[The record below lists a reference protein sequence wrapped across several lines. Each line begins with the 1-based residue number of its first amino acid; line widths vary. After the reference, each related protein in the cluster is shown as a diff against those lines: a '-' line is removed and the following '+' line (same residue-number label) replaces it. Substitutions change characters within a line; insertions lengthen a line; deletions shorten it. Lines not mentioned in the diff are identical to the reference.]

1 VKRATFEAS
10 NDALIVIDGEGCIV
24 SLNPAAERLFDR
36 RTSES
41 TGLAFGVL
49 FRGDV
54 QGAQPFA
61 ITDISILRQL
71 DARAGIR
78 GRIALEID
86 ERDPGREQGYLKT
99 IKPKSPGQEALIAA
113 IDARNLVLALGPS
126 LLPSPAVAGP
136 ARRVK
141 MRVLRLDDAPKEW
154 TARRLLVGVSIGA
167 REIYRTPAETKP
179 DWDKGFRVQT
189 SRGHPV
195 EFAVVG
201 TSCASPGTADDTA
214 KARRA
219 PQRKGHGDDSP
230 LLGGFA
236 TTLRQFETPPFEVR
250 VLPAG
255 AQHVLGALHEQMS
268 EKFIAGFGDVEL
280 GFKRPGFVLTRT
292 QTDIRAYR
300 SGSGKPIGIFY
311 REHKGERG

>member
-1 VKRATFEAS
+1 MA
-10 NDALIVIDGEGCIV
+10 
-24 SLNPAAERLFDR
+24 DR
-36 RTSES
+36 RYRLSS
-41 TGLAFGVL
+41 LVL
-49 FRGDV
+49 G
-54 QGAQPFA
+54 
-61 ITDISILRQL
+61 
-71 DARAGIR
+71 
-78 GRIALEID
+78 
-86 ERDPGREQGYLKT
+86 
-99 IKPKSPGQEALIAA
+99 
-113 IDARNLVLALGPS
+113 LVLALGPS

-219 PQRKGHGDDSP
+219 PQRKGHGDDS
-230 LLGGFA
+230 LETGMDDLVADYGTG
-236 TTLRQFETPPFEVR
+236 TLDEGAGPDRRPARAAV
-250 VLPAG
+250 AG
-255 AQHVLGALHEQMS
+255 ACREKVLCRASLAWKPE
-268 EKFIAGFGDVEL
+268 
-280 GFKRPGFVLTRT
+280 PG
-292 QTDIRAYR
+292 
-300 SGSGKPIGIFY
+300 
-311 REHKGERG
+311 EHKVPCGAATLVVTVPAK